1 MNTPIDLAVIPV
13 AGHGTRLLPA
23 TKSQPK
29 EMLSVGRKPVVQY
42 VAEELVQSGIR
53 RMLFITSRGKHSIES
68 HFDIDENLTEHLR
81 ATGRETQLADM
92 AFERQE
98 IEYFYTR
105 QRRQL
110 GLGHAVLC
118 AQPLVRQQPFV
129 VALGDS
135 IIGVNAQSDIV
146 KRMTDLFQREQVAA
160 VVAFEEVPA
169 EDVNKY
175 GIAKPAGDAGDVFE
189 LSDLVEKPGVDEAP
203 SHLAVAARYVFGPD
217 IFEMLQATP
226 PGKGGEIQLTDAI
239 RLLIQNGH
247 RCLGIRLKQDEPRFD
262 IGNFESYFR
271 TFVEFA
277 LADPEFGSQLKD
289 YLQDLLAAQSE

>member
-217 IFEMLQATP
+217 IFEMLQVTP

-247 RCLGIRLKQDEPRFD
+247 RCLGVRLKQDEPRFD

>member
-42 VAEELVQSGIR
+42 VAEELAQSGIR

-217 IFEMLQATP
+217 IFEMLHATP